1 MAGKKAAPATTLV
14 GTLVGTIRKI
24 DVLNTP
30 KRIGMLIAAFVVVVG
45 LLEVA
50 ALQLGH
56 VEVPILGSVD
66 KGTAAGGR

>member
-1 MAGKKAAPATTLV
+1 MAGKKAALVTTLV
-14 GTLVGTIRKI
+14 STVRKI
-24 DVLNTP
+24 DALNTP

-56 VEVPILGSVD
+56 VEVPLLGNEGA
-66 KGTAAGGR
+66 GTAVGR